1 MFAPVNKNA
10 SLKTRLNKYLNETYY
25 VGYDLDNYFT
35 NKNQVMM
42 FDRLFKCDANFKEKW
57 TKGVYVIP
65 EDKTSTMYL
74 SSYIN
79 KKSLLKNASRKLLR
93 YKYNDKLTK
102 GAKNLLQGYMIEYS
116 QDRIFTIDEK
126 MDKLFCSIFNADVT
140 ANNKM

>member
-10 SLKTRLNKYLNETYY
+10 SLKTRLNRYLNESYY
-25 VGYDLDNYFT
+25 VGYDLDEFFT

-42 FDRLFKCDANFKEKW
+42 FDKLIKCDANFKEKW
-57 TKGVYVIP
+57 TKGIYVIP
-65 EDKTSTMYL
+65 ENINSTRYL

-79 KKSLLKNASRKLLR
+79 KKSFLKNASRKLLR